1 MHVNIKNAVVE
12 VIMELSEIKQIKELL
27 DHGYDIEII
36 SMEMGITT
44 NQIREYCK
52 VLEND
57 FSKNTQNNIKN
68 SKLKGEMNQL
78 RERYKKIYWGTE
90 EIKIQPSLSE
100 QQLALINN
108 TISTSKKYI
117 ERFGELPEIQQVN
130 NICSIIREINCLS
143 NLPLS
148 IEQAEELYE
157 MLQLEKFSIIRKKE
171 MQKIVDEIRKTKMIV
186 LKKLLEAVDYAQTDT
201 NEIDGLKKLQRR
213 LTKEMLQEQPI
224 LAGRINSKIENKILK
239 LRQRQTIARVK
250 SEIPENI
257 QQVVKKLELGTAD
270 IEDMQKIIEDEVE
283 IRERNKRRN
292 KFALTREHIKEQIL
306 SQTRRALVDS
316 KVNIENPEN
325 TVVLLKELYG
335 GNLELALETVVDHLI
350 NNKKF
355 EEAKIICD
363 RFDDRN
369 KYRITLKF
377 LQKIRRNI
385 KNAKIGDFILNEIQ
399 NKGTEEEDSRHYRMI
414 YNDLKMGK
422 IKSSE
427 IPLGKSKDGLR
438 TIYLSDIWEEKQ
450 IIK

>member
-1 MHVNIKNAVVE
+1 
-12 VIMELSEIKQIKELL
+12 MELSEIKQIKELL

-117 ERFGELPEIQQVN
+117 ERFGELTEIQQVN

-399 NKGTEEEDSRHYRMI
+399 NKGTKEEDSRHYRMI